1 MPAADR
7 FLPKAGLL
15 WDGPVRPTTRGVRPS
30 PRGATRC
37 SCTWCWLGSI
47 EPTNVVFAAL
57 AESSLVEDHTGWSI
71 CKIVRPAAGTA
82 PSRSA
87 SEATNAP
94 PKTQPLPTSTARSRR
109 STRSVVRTNLSQ
121 VGAHSVHGASGR
133 RAVRRVRCESQAP
146 CQMSDHQSRFRRS
159 SRVLPLWSVGH
170 PCFLVRV
177 VDREGIDGGHHLLR
191 HSFRPCPTGLG
202 AARPPAQ
209 RGKNGLG
216 EIGCRGS
223 ASPGGTS
230 PPAARQAFTAI
241 DSTVERPTATAS
253 ANADR
258 QNRQFSGSA
267 G

>member
-170 PCFLVRV
+170 PCFLADTKLPLITPLLERLVTTLKS
-177 VDREGIDGGHHLLR
+177 RETSRRCIIPRFHQDEIIQL
-191 HSFRPCPTGLG
+191 CAMVNAPTGTRDKLW
-202 AARPPAQ
+202 PPILIVQVAVVALTYM
-209 RGKNGLG
+209 R
-216 EIGCRGS
+216 
-223 ASPGGTS
+223 
-230 PPAARQAFTAI
+230 
-241 DSTVERPTATAS
+241 VTAS
-253 ANADR
+253 KR
-258 QNRQFSGSA
+258 K
-267 G
+267 